1 METLPIFLRLA
12 GKRAAV
18 VGGGGAAARR
28 VETLA
33 RAGARVSVFAARLDD
48 EFRFL
53 RDTAAFEHVA
63 REPTRDDLA
72 SFVVCYVATG
82 EDAAD
87 ERVFTAIRG
96 ARALINVADR
106 PDLCDFIAPSI
117 VDRDPLIV
125 AISTGGGSPMLARSL
140 KARLESSIPAA
151 YGRLAAFL
159 GKSRALVGA
168 RLDDARARRRFWER
182 VLEGPVAEMVLAHN
196 EPVAEA
202 ALASEIEREAGGGQV
217 APLGEV
223 YLVGAGPGD
232 PDLLTFR
239 ALRLMQKAD
248 VVLYDRLVSPGIL
261 DLARREAERIYVG
274 KRRNDHTLPQEEIG
288 ELLVRLAR
296 EGKRVL
302 RLKGGD
308 PFIFGRG
315 GEEIEKIADEKI
327 PFQVCPGITAAVACS
342 AYAGIPLTHRDHA
355 QACVFVTGHGKDG
368 PVDLD
373 WATLIRPGQTVAIY
387 MGLGHIDELA
397 RAFVAHGADP
407 ELPAAI
413 VDNGARANQ
422 RVVVGTLATIAEQ
435 ARAAALRG
443 PTIII
448 VGAVVAL
455 RDKLNWYAPTPALAE
470 EDISDAGVREETQP
484 GERRG
489 E

>member
-1 METLPIFLRLA
+1 
-12 GKRAAV
+12 
-18 VGGGGAAARR
+18 
-28 VETLA
+28 
-33 RAGARVSVFAARLDD
+33 
-48 EFRFL
+48 
-53 RDTAAFEHVA
+53 
-63 REPTRDDLA
+63 
-72 SFVVCYVATG
+72 
-82 EDAAD
+82 
-87 ERVFTAIRG
+87 
-96 ARALINVADR
+96 
-106 PDLCDFIAPSI
+106 
-117 VDRDPLIV
+117 
-125 AISTGGGSPMLARSL
+125 MLARSL

-151 YGRLAAFL
+151 YGRLAAFM

-182 VLEGPVAEMVLAHN
+182 VLEGPIAEMVLAHN
-196 EPVAEA
+196 EPAAEA
-202 ALASEIEREAGGGQV
+202 ALASEIEREAGGGQI

-248 VVLYDRLVSPGIL
+248 VVLYDRLVSPGVL

-315 GEEIEKIADEKI
+315 GEEIERLADEKI

-470 EDISDAGVREETQP
+470 EDVSGAGVREETQP